1 MSDSLFKG
9 DTLYILDVIFFKII
23 DRLLIA
29 FYLLI
34 GSFLVCELYL
44 EVTQLTDCQISDSLL
59 TFVSLLLD
67 LTGEICVRFWSCVS
81 KNCSKEPIP
90 SLGKK
95 MHAS

>member
-1 MSDSLFKG
+1 MSDSLLKG

-67 LTGEICVRFWSCVS
+67 LTGEICVRF
-81 KNCSKEPIP
+81 
-90 SLGKK
+90 
-95 MHAS
+95 

>member
-1 MSDSLFKG
+1 MSDSLLKG
-9 DTLYILDVIFFKII
+9 YTLYILDVIFFKII

-67 LTGEICVRFWSCVS
+67 LTGEICVRF
-81 KNCSKEPIP
+81 
-90 SLGKK
+90 
-95 MHAS
+95 